1 MQELGT
7 QASAISELK
16 KSTDATKA
24 TSQNL
29 TALQEQARTDFSHQ
43 FESMWLYTFVYQK
56 VTGTRLPPTLNPA
69 KKPASVMG
77 HLRAPTPPHSPT
89 ERQADTGAVLLFDRV
104 AEYPIMCTGTYIEYM
119 SVSVAF

>member
-29 TALQEQARTDFSHQ
+29 TALQEQVCDSTLYRLKLLVRVELDVYGAYPSVPGNRHQ
-43 FESMWLYTFVYQK
+43 ASIHS
-56 VTGTRLPPTLNPA
+56 
-69 KKPASVMG
+69 KP
-77 HLRAPTPPHSPT
+77 
-89 ERQADTGAVLLFDRV
+89 
-104 AEYPIMCTGTYIEYM
+104 C
-119 SVSVAF
+119 

>member
-29 TALQEQARTDFSHQ
+29 TALQEQVCDST
-43 FESMWLYTFVYQK
+43 LYRLKLLVRVEFDVYGAYP
-56 VTGTRLPPTLNPA
+56 VTGTRLPSTLNPA
-69 KKPASVMG
+69 SKPLASVIG
-77 HLRAPTPPHSPT
+77 HLRAHPLPPTHTHIGQQEGRQGQALPEGPPLRPSIT
-89 ERQADTGAVLLFDRV
+89 R
-104 AEYPIMCTGTYIEYM
+104 
-119 SVSVAF
+119 